1 MAGVDREA
9 GGVLDG
15 FAHVQQSLEVIFT
28 TRQGERVMREWFGNP
43 GLKLLGENATP
54 QTVLQWFTT
63 LWVLVEIF
71 EPRFRITRF
80 VVNDI
85 DRLGFGDFTLEGEH
99 RPYAHLDWTQAAAYV
114 SVSDG
119 NISIAL
125 AA

>member
-1 MAGVDREA
+1 MSGVDRDA

-15 FAHVQQSLEVIFT
+15 FTHVQQSLEVIFT

-54 QTVLQWFTT
+54 QTVLLWFTT
-63 LWVLVEIF
+63 LWVLVELF
-71 EPRFRITRF
+71 EPRFRITKF

-85 DRLGFGDFTLEGEH
+85 ERTGFADFTLEGEH
-99 RPYAHLDWTQAAAYV
+99 RPYAHLDWTQASAYV
-114 SVSDG
+114 SVVDG
-119 NISIAL
+119 NVSIAL